1 MMRCIMNGMILY
13 ETDSLFAWDRMEDSP
28 SLKVIRDFFKKLPDG
43 RLLESLFEQR
53 GKGRN
58 DYPVSVLWFCALL
71 QPLLRHPTM
80 RLTLEDLERN
90 ADLREMG
97 GMGRAED
104 VPKSHNMSRFL
115 KVLGE
120 EHNLIML
127 TELFDA
133 MASRLG
139 EAVPDLGRHVSGD
152 STHLSARKGRSK
164 DATKYMQPDGGRKEY
179 TDSEGRCVNA
189 LEWFGYK
196 LHILCDTR
204 HEVALA
210 YSVTPA
216 STHDSQPLPKLVAS
230 AEANLPDKRIETLAY
245 DKAVDDGNTHG
256 ILAEKKIKPLIEI
269 RSMWK
274 GDSERLLEGA
284 GIKNIVYDEA
294 GTISCYDMTT
304 ETPVR
309 HEMAYIGHEAKRG
322 TLKYRCPA
330 RHRGWTCPY
339 DDQCNKGKSYGM
351 TVRVKQSLDL
361 RRFPP
366 IPRATKTFERLY
378 KGRTANERVN
388 ARLKIFWGADDGNVA
403 GGTNFLASVG
413 IVMLVHIGM
422 ATLLAASPRRRAGT
436 LGQVRLSGVAK
447 ALAESR

>member
-43 RLLESLFEQR
+43 RLLESLSEQR

-58 DYPVSVLWFCALL
+58 DYPVRVLWFCALL

-90 ADLREMG
+90 ADLR
-97 GMGRAED
+97 R
-104 VPKSHNMSRFL
+104 
-115 KVLGE
+115 
-120 EHNLIML
+120 
-127 TELFDA
+127 
-133 MASRLG
+133 
-139 EAVPDLGRHVSGD
+139 
-152 STHLSARKGRSK
+152 
-164 DATKYMQPDGGRKEY
+164 
-179 TDSEGRCVNA
+179 
-189 LEWFGYK
+189 
-196 LHILCDTR
+196 
-204 HEVALA
+204 
-210 YSVTPA
+210 
-216 STHDSQPLPKLVAS
+216 
-230 AEANLPDKRIETLAY
+230 
-245 DKAVDDGNTHG
+245 
-256 ILAEKKIKPLIEI
+256 
-269 RSMWK
+269 K